1 MNKLNRVTLI
11 VSLICCVCCLAA
23 CIVMASWA
31 SDASFYWYALFFL
44 LAAIWVG
51 TNLWRSRRNE
61 E

>member
-31 SDASFYWYALFFL
+31 NDASFYWYALFFL
-44 LAAIWVG
+44 LG
-51 TNLWRSRRNE
+51 TLWLGVNVWRSRKD
-61 E
+61 